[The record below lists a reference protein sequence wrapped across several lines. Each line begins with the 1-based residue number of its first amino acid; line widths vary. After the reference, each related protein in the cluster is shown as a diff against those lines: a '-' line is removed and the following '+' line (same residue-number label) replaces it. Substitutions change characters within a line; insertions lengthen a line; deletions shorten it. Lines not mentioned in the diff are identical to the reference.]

1 MIDDNE
7 AGTVA
12 VGQEAEGRR
21 PEAEAGQRAGRLTVH
36 PGGQARQ
43 RSLVPGRLFHRAR
56 PRLRGERHR
65 FKGRHRVKVEN
76 FAPLWPRDSS
86 QEWVRYGTL
95 FQSSRG

>member
-43 RSLVPGRLFHRAR
+43 RSLVTGRLFHRAR

-65 FKGRHRVKVEN
+65 VKGSV
-76 FAPLWPRDSS
+76 ADP
-86 QEWVRYGTL
+86 
-95 FQSSRG
+95 